1 MSSLTVV
8 ERGIG
13 ANMVQ
18 IIAIATHGILSG
30 NAIDT
35 VNNSCLSQL
44 VVTNTV
50 PLGDKLERCPK
61 MKVIDVSGTL
71 AEAIRRYVAHALSG
85 RRRWLNRSL
94 ELTTASLCR
103 TCSPTFPTG
112 TDASTRQVRVW
123 NAMIR
128 TIGKC

>member
-1 MSSLTVV
+1 M
-8 ERGIG
+8 
-13 ANMVQ
+13 Q

-44 VVTNTV
+44 IVTNTV

-71 AEAIRRYVAHALSG
+71 AEAIRRYVVQFSYTGWKTANKELQNSQRRVRIVPVHPRPRLG
-85 RRRWLNRSL
+85 LRYPTMGLDGGCLGQLRRRRLRISV
-94 ELTTASLCR
+94 S
-103 TCSPTFPTG
+103 
-112 TDASTRQVRVW
+112 RQYDCL
-123 NAMIR
+123 A
-128 TIGKC
+128 

>member
-1 MSSLTVV
+1 LL
-8 ERGIG
+8 
-13 ANMVQ
+13 Q

-71 AEAIRRYVAHALSG
+71 AEAIRRYVAG
-85 RRRWLNRSL
+85 FNCIGWRRLL
-94 ELTTASLCR
+94 TKPAELTTESPYH
-103 TCSPTFPTG
+103 TCSLTSRIG
-112 TDASTRQVRVW
+112 T
-123 NAMIR
+123 
-128 TIGKC
+128 K